1 MAFQISNGRR
11 VMLSHNQSKKKK
23 KNGAKAR
30 QVMNFIEQY
39 TMLPTLRMLTSLA
52 FYTPAIRCVIILT
65 PQCFAPEEE
74 SSTYK

>member
-1 MAFQISNGRR
+1 
-11 VMLSHNQSKKKK
+11 MLSHNQSKKK